1 MKRVY
6 CSKCNKETFMDI
18 ADDVRNKSN
27 KCTVH
32 PADDEDAENKMKNQL
47 KKKTLL
53 TKSRPTTEGVTWVVT
68 YSRTSTMEAKTL
80 YPERHGPFCE

>member
-6 CSKCNKETFMDI
+6 CRKCNKETFMDI

-53 TKSRPTTEGVTWVVT
+53 TNSRPTTDGVTWVVT
-68 YSRTSTMEAKTL
+68 YGRYSGMDTKHL